1 MNIEPI
7 DEKFKA
13 FGWNVQKIDGHNF
26 DEISKAIDT
35 AKKSKDKP
43 NIIIAKT
50 VKGKGVS
57 FMENEAG
64 WHGVAPSQEQLEQA
78 LEELNGRGM

>member
-1 MNIEPI
+1 MKAP
-7 DEKFKA
+7 DEFPR
-13 FGWNVQKIDGHNF
+13 NF
-26 DEISKAIDT
+26 VVKKRRNSGV
-35 AKKSKDKP
+35 KSKDKP

-50 VKGKGVS
+50 IKGKGVS

-64 WHGVAPSQEQLEQA
+64 WHGVAPSQDQLEQA